1 MWEHAKPISRL
12 ARELHYSDGSEDPM
26 IASDAKEFW
35 DRLAMQE
42 KINSSV
48 AEFEHTYENVV
59 PAWNFENVQNEII
72 PYPKR
77 KELDEMVWGNY
88 GR

>member
-1 MWEHAKPISRL
+1 
-12 ARELHYSDGSEDPM
+12 M

-42 KINSSV
+42 KINSPV
-48 AEFEHTYENVV
+48 AEFGHAYENVV
-59 PAWNFENVQNEII
+59 PAWSFENVQNEII

-77 KELDEMVWGNY
+77 NELDEMVWGSY

>member
-1 MWEHAKPISRL
+1 
-12 ARELHYSDGSEDPM
+12 M

-35 DRLAMQE
+35 DRLGMRE
-42 KINSSV
+42 KINEHV
-48 AEFEHTYENVV
+48 KAFEHKYENGLRT
-59 PAWNFENVQNEII
+59 WNFENVQNEII

-77 KELDEMVWGNY
+77 KELDEMVWANY

>member
-12 ARELHYSDGSEDPM
+12 ARELHYSDGSEDHM

-35 DRLAMQE
+35 DRLAMRE
-42 KINSSV
+42 KINSAV
-48 AEFEHTYENVV
+48 AEFEHKYENVL

-72 PYPKR
+72 PYPR
-77 KELDEMVWGNY
+77 RNELDEMAWDNY

>member
-1 MWEHAKPISRL
+1 
-12 ARELHYSDGSEDPM
+12 M

-35 DRLAMQE
+35 DRLAMRE
-42 KINSSV
+42 KINSAV
-48 AEFEHTYENVV
+48 AEFEHKYENVLR
-59 PAWNFENVQNEII
+59 AWNFENVQNEII

-77 KELDEMVWGNY
+77 KELDEMAWGSY